1 MDENEQGGKY
11 RGEPRWG
18 RGRDEGLKRR
28 GRVGSRAATKC
39 SGRVPHYF
47 HYFPS

>member
-1 MDENEQGGKY
+1 MERRARMDENEQGGKY

-28 GRVGSRAATKC
+28 GRGW
-39 SGRVPHYF
+39 
-47 HYFPS
+47 

>member
-18 RGRDEGLKRR
+18 RGQGGRDEGLK
-28 GRVGSRAATKC
+28 GEGE
-39 SGRVPHYF
+39 GW
-47 HYFPS
+47 